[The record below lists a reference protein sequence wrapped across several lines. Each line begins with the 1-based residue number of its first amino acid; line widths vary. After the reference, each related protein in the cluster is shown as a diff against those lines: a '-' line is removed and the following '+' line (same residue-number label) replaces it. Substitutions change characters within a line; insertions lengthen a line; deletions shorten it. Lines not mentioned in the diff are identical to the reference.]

1 MFSKRAML
9 NELHAVNA
17 PRRSAIVWPMI
28 PAKRAAARRRISG
41 MR

>member
-1 MFSKRAML
+1 MFSKRIMF
-9 NELHAVNA
+9 NQLHAVKA